1 MSDAYANVVGGSLKL
16 KGGIKK
22 KKKKQEEAPS
32 DPEAVAKLA
41 AAKAAE
47 VAEQGVN
54 AGSSSHSGITEA
66 ERKRREIM
74 VEREL
79 AKAERGET
87 KSHRQK
93 VKDFNSYLSSLTEH
107 YDLPKVSKGN

>member
-1 MSDAYANVVGGSLKL
+1 MSDAYSNVVGGSLKL

-32 DPEAVAKLA
+32 DPDAVAKLA

-47 VAEQGVN
+47 AAEQGVN
-54 AGSSSHSGITEA
+54 AGSSSHSGITEVEA
-66 ERKRREIM
+66 KRREIM
-74 VEREL
+74 VQREL